1 MMNDNNKSE
10 IKDVVR
16 EYLLHEQPTFLTR
29 EQTMKLLSIGKSTLR
44 RYVEDKVFTEY
55 RLGMRCYYN
64 RTEILTTLINSVV

>member
-1 MMNDNNKSE
+1 MNDNNKSE

>member
-1 MMNDNNKSE
+1 MMNDSNKSE

-16 EYLLHEQPTFLTR
+16 EYLLHDNPTFLTR

-44 RYVEDKVFTEY
+44 RYVEDKVLTEY

>member
-1 MMNDNNKSE
+1 MNDNKKSE

-16 EYLLHEQPTFLTR
+16 EYLLHDNPTFLTR
-29 EQTMKLLSIGKSTLR
+29 EQTMELLSIGKSTLR

-64 RTEILTTLINSVV
+64 RTEILTTLINSVA

>member
-1 MMNDNNKSE
+1 MNDNKKSE

-16 EYLLHEQPTFLTR
+16 EYLLHDNPTFLTR
-29 EQTMKLLSIGKSTLR
+29 EQTMELLSIGKSTLR